1 MSKIIDFLVVVWAT
15 VIAFTAG
22 YIAHSLFGVSDLTS
36 ALIGAA
42 IFVLMFALI
51 FVTVA
56 PERIEKLRKS
66 K

>member
-22 YIAHSLFGVSDLTS
+22 YIAHSLFGTSGLTS
-36 ALIGAA
+36 AMIGAA

-56 PERIEKLRKS
+56 PARIEKLRKS
-66 K
+66 E